1 MKKLISILLAVV
13 MTVTL
18 FVPALS
24 ASAIFPPRNSKK
36 PYSKVDVPWLE
47 IYGDG
52 EPLYNK
58 DGEMIFHFSE
68 MLNMG
73 SNIEKE
79 ELYSSVINVVQPFL
93 IDGLLTGNF
102 DRYYAALEK
111 EIGEL
116 FGEARLDKNGNPAEG
131 QNVSQQ
137 RLDMMEGFMTAEN
150 RSFAFWY
157 DWRRDPYEA
166 ATDLKAYIE
175 RIKDVTGCKKV
186 ALTSF
191 CLGTCVVAAYIE
203 KYGTDD
209 FQGVSFDGSVV
220 NGAEIISEPI
230 SGKFRLNGNAINRFI
245 ADLKA
250 QGTFDVDDFVN
261 QTIDLLIKTGVYD
274 SVIGSVRETLYYRLV
289 EGVTSA
295 LALSTFFTWPVYWAC
310 VAESDYETAK
320 NYVFGKEGSKKRTE
334 YAGLIEKID
343 NYDEKVRQNLPEL
356 LKSLEENGV
365 NIAVISKYGY
375 QIAPIVE
382 SSDAVADQYASVNKS
397 SFGAT
402 TSTIYGTLD
411 EDYIVSRLAEEKG
424 KYISPDKQVDAST
437 CLFPDYTWFT
447 KGVSH
452 SNWTSDETNLALTVA
467 SADRQLTVEDLEPSF
482 ARFSVYNEETN
493 GIKPMTEENCNTYN
507 WTADKKDD
515 KPVNQQQWVA
525 ALIRSFIRWLTGLMK
540 ILTGKLF
547 AA

>member
-1 MKKLISILLAVV
+1 MKKMISILLAVA
-13 MTVTL
+13 ML
-18 FVPALS
+18 FAVLAPISS
-24 ASAIFPPRNSKK
+24 AVSDYK
-36 PYSKVDVPWLE
+36 KVDVPWVE

-93 IDGLLTGNF
+93 IDGMITGNF

-131 QNVSQQ
+131 QNVSQK
-137 RLDMMEGFMTAEN
+137 RLDTMEGFMTAEN

-175 RIKDVTGCKKV
+175 RIKEVTGCKKV

-261 QTIDLLIKTGVYD
+261 QTIDLLIKTGAYD
-274 SVIGSVRETLYYRLV
+274 SVIDSVRENLYYRLV

-295 LALSTFFTWPVYWAC
+295 LALSTFFTWPMYWAC

-320 NYVFGKEGSKKRTE
+320 NYVFGKEGSNKRTE

-411 EDYIVSRLAEEKG
+411 EDYIVSRLAEDKG
-424 KYISPDKQVDAST
+424 KYISPDKQIDAST

-515 KPVNQQQWVA
+515 KPVNQEQWVA

-540 ILTGKLF
+540 MLKGKLF
-547 AA
+547 PA

>member
-1 MKKLISILLAVV
+1 MKKLISILLTAAMLFAV
-13 MTVTL
+13 L
-18 FVPALS
+18 APISS
-24 ASAIFPPRNSKK
+24 AVSDYK
-36 PYSKVDVPWLE
+36 KVDVPWLQ

-58 DGEMIFHFSE
+58 DGEMIFHFKE

-73 SNIEKE
+73 SNVEKSD
-79 ELYSSVINVVQPFL
+79 LYESVINVVQPFL
-93 IDGLLTGNF
+93 INGMITGNF
-102 DRYYAALEK
+102 DKYYDALEK

-131 QNVSQQ
+131 QGVSQE
-137 RLDMMEGFMTAEN
+137 RLDLMESFMTPEN
-150 RSFAFWY
+150 REFAFWY

-175 RIKDVTGCKKV
+175 RIKEVTGCPKV

-209 FQGVSFDGSVV
+209 FHGVSFDGSVV

-250 QGTFDVDDFVN
+250 EGSFNIDDFVG
-261 QTIDLLIKTGVYD
+261 QSIDLLIKTGVYD
-274 SVIGSVRETLYYRLV
+274 TIKGSIKENLYYRLV

-295 LALSTFFTWPVYWAC
+295 LALSTFFTWPMYWAC

-334 YAGLIEKID
+334 YAGLIEKLD
-343 NYDEKVRQNLPEL
+343 NYDKKVRQNLPEL

-365 NIAVISKYGY
+365 NIAVISKYGF
-375 QIAPIVE
+375 QIAPIVK

-402 TSTIYGTLD
+402 TSTVYGTLD

-447 KGVSH
+447 KGISH
-452 SNWTSDETNLALTVA
+452 SNWTRGEYNLLLTVIT
-467 SADRQLTVEDLEPSF
+467 ADRQLVVEDLEPSF

-493 GIKPMTEENCNTYN
+493 GLKPMTEDNCNTYN
-507 WTADKKDD
+507 WTANEKDD
-515 KPVNQQQWVA
+515 NPVNQQQWVT

-540 ILTGKLF
+540 LLTGKLI

>member
-1 MKKLISILLAVV
+1 MKKMISILLTVAMLFAV
-13 MTVTL
+13 L
-18 FVPALS
+18 APISS
-24 ASAIFPPRNSKK
+24 AVSDYK
-36 PYSKVDVPWLE
+36 KVDVPWVE

-93 IDGLLTGNF
+93 IDGMITGNF

-131 QNVSQQ
+131 QNVSQK
-137 RLDMMEGFMTAEN
+137 RLDTMEGFMTAEN

-175 RIKDVTGCKKV
+175 RIKEVTGCKKV

-261 QTIDLLIKTGVYD
+261 QTIDLLIKTGAYD
-274 SVIGSVRETLYYRLV
+274 SVIDSVRENLYYRLV

-295 LALSTFFTWPVYWAC
+295 LALSTFFTWPMYWAC

-320 NYVFGKEGSKKRTE
+320 NYVFGKEGSNKRTE

-411 EDYIVSRLAEEKG
+411 EDYIVSRLAEDKG
-424 KYISPDKQVDAST
+424 KYISPDKQIDAST

-515 KPVNQQQWVA
+515 KPVNQEQWVA

-540 ILTGKLF
+540 MLKGKLF
-547 AA
+547 PSP